1 MCGEKI
7 AQSLYLSGAI
17 LETSKD
23 CWVRASMNSEVG
35 YVSGSSFLS
44 STFWVCEV
52 FDLMDFYK
60 SIKQTITSR

>member
-1 MCGEKI
+1 
-7 AQSLYLSGAI
+7 
-17 LETSKD
+17 
-23 CWVRASMNSEVG
+23 MNSEVG